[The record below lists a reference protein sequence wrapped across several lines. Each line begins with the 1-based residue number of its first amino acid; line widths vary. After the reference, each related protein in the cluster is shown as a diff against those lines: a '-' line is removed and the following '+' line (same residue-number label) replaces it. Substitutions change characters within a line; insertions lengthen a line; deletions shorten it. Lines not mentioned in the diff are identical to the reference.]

1 MGFHGRLSSNE
12 TRVNSRLCSFCSQ
25 KGRYCDIAEA
35 PFEERNRLIAIRDQ
49 VKEVENSFVFLQ
61 ASSISLEE
69 SKQNLVAKVADYK
82 GRRKLDVL
90 TELKCMFW
98 QERLKIMSD
107 EPAGG
112 VHSTR
117 FLTNCIR
124 KLLFSWKWQ
133 KVVGIAVKLVMVSA
147 SISFVIA
154 ACKTRQLLYT
164 SSTKM
169 IPFLVSKEAGKID
182 GLLTFSKI
190 PLDVF
195 FFW

>member
-1 MGFHGRLSSNE
+1 MSSWQQMD
-12 TRVNSRLCSFCSQ
+12 R
-25 KGRYCDIAEA
+25 
-35 PFEERNRLIAIRDQ
+35 
-49 VKEVENSFVFLQ
+49 Q
-61 ASSISLEE
+61 AAFNSLEE
-69 SKQNLVAKVADYK
+69 SKQNLVAKVAEYK

-90 TELKCMFW
+90 TEPNACFGSENNVPFNW
-98 QERLKIMSD
+98 DFRERLKIMSD

-112 VHSTR
+112 VRSTR

-147 SISFVIA
+147 STSVVIA

-195 FFW
+195 FLVGDDC